1 MKRIILIGGKSGS
14 GKNTIAEYMKNYLE
28 NKHHKKVLILGNGDK
43 VREYA
48 KTYFKVANYKADDN
62 GRIIMQGITNMLYD
76 LDPYYFEKITH
87 DTIFKTD
94 YDVYLII
101 DWRYASTYTYFK
113 GSAYKV
119 NTLYLTRK
127 SPYNYGE
134 QVTKD
139 KSEQM
144 ESLKPCIQYYIH
156 NESLSLLQLKSE
168 VHKITEV
175 ILNAKR

>member
-14 GKNTIAEYMKNYLE
+14 GKNTIAEFMKTYLE
-28 NKHHKKVLILGNGDK
+28 NKHKKKVLILGNGDK

-48 KTYFKVANYKADDN
+48 KTYFKLENYKADDN
-62 GRIIMQGITNMLYD
+62 GRRIMQGITNMLYD
-76 LDPYYFEKITH
+76 LDPNYFEKVTH
-87 DTIFKTD
+87 DTIYTTD

-113 GSAYKV
+113 NSAYKV
-119 NTLYLTRK
+119 NTIYLTRK

-139 KSEQM
+139 KSEQL
-144 ESLKPCIQYYIH
+144 EGIKPYIQQYVH

-168 VHKITEV
+168 VSKITEV
-175 ILNAKR
+175 IING